1 MKLFTNMM
9 LIIDKAILSLIELYL
24 GKDNTIDE

>member
-1 MKLFTNMM
+1 MKLLTNMM

>member
-24 GKDNTIDE
+24 GKDNTTDE

>member
-24 GKDNTIDE
+24 GKGNTTDE